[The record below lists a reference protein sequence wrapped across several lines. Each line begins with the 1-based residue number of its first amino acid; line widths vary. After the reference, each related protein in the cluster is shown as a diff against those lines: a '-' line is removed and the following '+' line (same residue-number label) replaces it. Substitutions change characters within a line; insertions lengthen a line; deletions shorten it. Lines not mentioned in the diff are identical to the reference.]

1 MRPHRHQ
8 FLHATLPAGDRGS
21 SISAS
26 TISAVVVGI
35 VNITSDVR
43 RIVTA
48 AVVVGIF
55 AVDGTWTDRQGNSRA
70 AGTRFDRNDL
80 APDVLAGL
88 QNGLLAGCGIDW
100 WRDAEQTDCQQA
112 NHQNRCG

>member
-8 FLHATLPAGDRGS
+8 FLHATLPAERS
-21 SISAS
+21 RTSISAS

-35 VNITSDVR
+35 VDIAPDVR

-55 AVDGTWTDRQGNSRA
+55 AVDRGRTYRQGNSRA
-70 AGTRFDRNDL
+70 VGTRFDRNDL

-88 QNGLLAGCGIDW
+88 QNGMLDACGIGC
-100 WRDAEQTDCQQA
+100 WRTAE
-112 NHQNRCG
+112 